1 MPHQRPQPIKA
12 ALWMTGAIASFTSMA
27 IAGRQVSAQL
37 DTFEIMLYR
46 SIVGFAIVVGLGW
59 ATGAIKQV
67 SRRHIGLHLVRNIG
81 HFSGQNLWFYAITVL
96 PLAQVF
102 ALEFTSPLW
111 VILLSP
117 LVLAERMTA
126 ARITAGLI
134 GFAGVLLVTRPFGA
148 DASFDLIY
156 AALAAIGFALSAI
169 FTKRLTR
176 TETTTCILF
185 YLTLMQAAFGLVCA
199 GIDGDIAL
207 PTTEYLPW
215 LGLIACAGLLAHFC
229 LTTALRLAPAT
240 VVVPVDFIR
249 LPVIAIVGM
258 VFYNEG
264 LDIFVLIGAAV
275 IFAGNYYNIWQETRA
290 IRSAQ

>member
-156 AALAAIGFALSAI
+156 AAWAAIGFALSAI

-290 IRSAQ
+290 IRSVQ

>member
-134 GFAGVLLVTRPFGA
+134 GFAGVLMVTRPFGA

-258 VFYNEG
+258 VLYNEG

-290 IRSAQ
+290 IRSVQ

>member
-264 LDIFVLIGAAV
+264 LDIFVLIGASV

-290 IRSAQ
+290 IRSVQ

>member
-1 MPHQRPQPIKA
+1 MPHQRPQPFKA

-215 LGLIACAGLLAHFC
+215 LGLIACAGLLAHYC

-258 VFYNEG
+258 VLYNEG

-290 IRSAQ
+290 IRSVQ

>member
-46 SIVGFAIVVGLGW
+46 SLVGFAIVVGLGW

-111 VILLSP
+111 VIVLSP

-134 GFAGVLLVTRPFGA
+134 GFAGVLMVTRPFGA

-185 YLTLMQAAFGLVCA
+185 YLTLMQAVFGLVCV

-258 VFYNEG
+258 VLYNEG

-290 IRSAQ
+290 IRSVQ

>member
-275 IFAGNYYNIWQETRA
+275 IFAGNYYNIWQETHA
-290 IRSAQ
+290 IRSVQ

>member
-185 YLTLMQAAFGLVCA
+185 YLTLMQAVFGLVCA
-199 GIDGDIAL
+199 GTDGDIAL

-258 VFYNEG
+258 VLYNEG

-290 IRSAQ
+290 IRSVQ